1 MSPMRGLFLHEMV
14 FPIKLSDMV
23 RDLYPL
29 SKPDAVSAF
38 MMLWVEYHARGGLPN
53 VDAAVRKVAGTSA
66 KKWPTVRAE
75 LMNTGFHEDWSN
87 PVFDAE
93 IAKFMSRASTR
104 KRLAA

>member
-1 MSPMRGLFLHEMV
+1 MLPMRGLFLHEMV

-29 SKPDAVSAF
+29 SRPDAVSAY
-38 MMLWVEYHARGGLPN
+38 MSLWVEYHSRGGLPN
-53 VDAAVRKVAGTSA
+53 DEAMVRKKAGTNA
-66 KKWPTVRAE
+66 KKWPAVRAE
-75 LMNTGFHEDWSN
+75 LMNTGFREDWSN

-93 IAKFMSRASTR
+93 IAKFLSRASTR